1 MSILVIKYIDIW
13 HCRLGHLSN
22 EIMLAMKQY
31 YPILNSVREIICDA
45 CHKAKQK
52 KLIFP
57 VSSSHSLSLLNLKLN
72 GFGVTASKLLDMVP
86 KYVSPTELTIYV
98 NFNFNTPHCIDPLIF
113 SIQPHLHL
121 S

>member
-1 MSILVIKYIDIW
+1 MEGEEPLEQTHFRSVQHHNKFVLQVLSSRDASI
-13 HCRLGHLSN
+13 
-22 EIMLAMKQY
+22 
-31 YPILNSVREIICDA
+31 
-45 CHKAKQK
+45 
-52 KLIFP
+52 
-57 VSSSHSLSLLNLKLN
+57 SLLNLKLN